1 MDHTPG
7 VGKMDDEDAKDDAMG
22 VMVSSIL
29 V

>member
-1 MDHTPG
+1 MDHTLG
-7 VGKMDDEDAKDDAMG
+7 VGKMVDENAKDDAMG